1 MERCSL
7 YGPQG
12 PSIEQWH
19 QSMCKPPKMQAGALA
34 RRSNQNSSLLSL
46 QGVIQNFRDISTWS
60 FLHNSSPYFCL
71 PEMSTTATDLSSPP
85 STADPHVFTIKAA
98 TLKFDTRE
106 SLEPYVTPLIE
117 NPVEEVYLSGNT
129 YGIEA
134 CAYLGEILAK
144 KTSLRVR
151 PFPSL
156 RFLFPLYI
164 PCVVCR
170 PKLTRR
176 SLDLRIFSPRV

>member
-1 MERCSL
+1 
-7 YGPQG
+7 
-12 PSIEQWH
+12 
-19 QSMCKPPKMQAGALA
+19 MCKPPKMQAGALA